1 MNRLYNL
8 PKAGCAQRPR
18 RICQQSKEKQ
28 HGEHLHQRSCETW
41 FVREA
46 RVLCKIERWQPT
58 ETRPVIKFFFVILAT
73 PPPRPMPLKQV
84 QYLLIEFLSFF
95 YTTYCILIS
104 CKDHNL

>member
-1 MNRLYNL
+1 MTDTKLLQPFVVFTVPAAATPWATTVHFVAGSSHGGSLRL
-8 PKAGCAQRPR
+8 RPPLGWSDR
-18 RICQQSKEKQ
+18 TFGSASSAA
-28 HGEHLHQRSCETW
+28 SCFTW
-41 FVREA
+41 
-46 RVLCKIERWQPT
+46 
-58 ETRPVIKFFFVILAT
+58 ILAT